1 MKFKKGSQAAK
12 DHMAKIRA
20 KRGKPKKVGAKKIA
34 RKKALKRTLPKFLVS
49 NKKSKTKIGALP
61 VGFTGKFY
69 GVPFKIYNQFDIYGK
84 VSAIIED
91 TNNGR
96 EIVEV
101 TDRIKA
107 PGQIQAFENYLS
119 ITAQYDI
126 AEIKR
131 AKDAKNFITNLYNEV
146 KNYNAGKT
154 GTTKAKKGIN
164 VKVVKRPGSNVSV
177 KTTKEVLKNDLKL
190 QNLRLTHGYDLVKRI
205 NGLFD
210 TTVITDLDSLKK
222 QYYKLAKK
230 YHPDAGGTTIQ
241 FQELENEYSKLFKK
255 LLAGSNLNEDQKKN
269 EVELDE
275 NLNKALLQIISLP
288 GIDIE
293 LIGKWIWVSGITF
306 PIRNELSAAGF
317 TFSGKKK
324 MWYYAGIESA
334 GRGKSSIEEIR
345 AKYGTEKIKKTDFK
359 NLSGIGTIPLSKR
372 AKLKMYLK
380 KAVKNLNKR
389 PI

>member
-1 MKFKKGSQAAK
+1 MIKLKKGSAAAK
-12 DHMAKIRA
+12 AYMAKIRA
-20 KRGKPKKVGAKKIA
+20 KRGKPKKVG
-34 RKKALKRTLPKFLVS
+34 KKAAPKVLGYTKAPKRKV
-49 NKKSKTKIGALP
+49 GALP
-61 VGFTGKFY
+61 VGFTGKFW
-69 GVPFKIYNQFDIYGK
+69 GVPFKIFNQFDIYGQ
-84 VSAIIED
+84 VTANIED
-91 TNNGR
+91 TNNGKL
-96 EIVEV
+96 IVEV
-101 TDRIKA
+101 TDRIKL
-107 PGQIQAFENYLS
+107 PGQIQAFKNY
-119 ITAQYDI
+119 IATAAKVDAI
-126 AEIKR
+126 LVDTKR
-131 AKDAKNFITNLYNEV
+131 LEKDSKDFITNLYNEV
-146 KNYNAGKT
+146 KKYNEGKT

-164 VKVVKRPGSNVSV
+164 VKLVKRPGSNVSV

-306 PIRNELSAAGF
+306 PIRKELSAAGF

-334 GRGKSSIEEIR
+334 GRGKSSIDEIR

-359 NLSGIGTIPLSKR
+359 NLSGIGTIPLNKR
-372 AKLKMYLK
+372 NKLKMYLK

>member
-1 MKFKKGSQAAK
+1 MKFKKGSAAAK
-12 DHMAKIRA
+12 EYMAKIRA
-20 KRGKPKKVGAKKIA
+20 KRGKPKKVG
-34 RKKALKRTLPKFLVS
+34 KKAAPKVLGCTKAPKRKV
-49 NKKSKTKIGALP
+49 GALP
-61 VGFTGKFY
+61 VGFTGKFW
-69 GVPFKIYNQFDIYGK
+69 GIPFKIFNQFDIYRQ
-84 VSAIIED
+84 VTANIED
-91 TNNGR
+91 TSNGKL
-96 EIVEV
+96 IVEV
-101 TDRIKA
+101 TDRIKL
-107 PGQIQAFENYLS
+107 PGQIQAFKNY
-119 ITAQYDI
+119 IATAAKVDAILGDTKRLERDSKDFI
-126 AEIKR
+126 A
-131 AKDAKNFITNLYNEV
+131 NLYNEV
-146 KNYNAGKT
+146 KKYNEGKT

-164 VKVVKRPGSNVSV
+164 VKIVKRPGSNVSI
-177 KTTKEVLKNDLKL
+177 KTTKEVLKNDLKV
-190 QNLRLTHGYDLVKRI
+190 QNLRLPHGYDLVKRI

-317 TFSGKKK
+317 KWAPVKK
-324 MWYYAGIESA
+324 MWYYAGVESE

-359 NLSGIGTIPLSKR
+359 NLNGIGTIPLSKR